1 MKAKFSL
8 SLAVRKLCR
17 RRGLYL
23 SQFSEQAA
31 ISKSTLQD
39 AMKTNSPKLETC
51 ERCAAGFGLTLA
63 EFIAEGYPTVK
74 VKKMHSAMNLEGG
87 AK

>member
-1 MKAKFSL
+1 MKPKFSL

-17 RRGLYL
+17 RQGLYL
-23 SQFSEQAA
+23 SQFSERAA

-63 EFIAEGYPTVK
+63 EFIAEGYP
-74 VKKMHSAMNLEGG
+74 SAAGITRSTLARKE
-87 AK
+87 AR

>member
-1 MKAKFSL
+1 MKYKFSL

-17 RRGLYL
+17 RQGLYL
-23 SQFSEQAA
+23 SQFSERAA

-39 AMKTNSPKLETC
+39 AMKTNSPRLETC

-63 EFIAEGYPTVK
+63 
-74 VKKMHSAMNLEGG
+74 
-87 AK
+87 

>member
-1 MKAKFSL
+1 MKYKFSL

-23 SQFSEQAA
+23 NQFAEQAA

-39 AMKTNSPKLETC
+39 AMKYNSPRLETC
-51 ERCAAGFGLTLA
+51 ERCAEGFGLTLA

-74 VKKMHSAMNLEGG
+74 VKKMHSTIDLEGG

>member
-1 MKAKFSL
+1 MKYKFSL

-17 RRGLYL
+17 RQGLYL
-23 SQFSEQAA
+23 SQFAKKAA
-31 ISKSTLQD
+31 ISKSTLHE

-63 EFIAEGYPTVK
+63 EFIAEGYPTVG
-74 VKKMHSAMNLEGG
+74 VKKMHSAINDKGG
-87 AK
+87 PQ

>member
-1 MKAKFSL
+1 MRAKFSL

-17 RRGLYL
+17 RQGLYL
-23 SQFSEQAA
+23 SQFSERAA

-63 EFIAEGYPTVK
+63 EFIAEGYPTVG
-74 VKKMHSAMNLEGG
+74 VKKMHSAINDKGG
-87 AK
+87 AQ

>member
-1 MKAKFSL
+1 MKYKFSL

-17 RRGLYL
+17 RQGLYL
-23 SQFSEQAA
+23 SQFSERAA

-39 AMKTNSPKLETC
+39 AMKTNSPRLETC

-63 EFIAEGYPTVK
+63 EFIAEGYPCAAGITRSTLARK
-74 VKKMHSAMNLEGG
+74 EAR
-87 AK
+87 

>member
-23 SQFSEQAA
+23 SQFSEQEA

-39 AMKTNSPKLETC
+39 AMKTNSPKVETC

-63 EFIAEGYPTVK
+63 EFIAEGYPSFKNKK
-74 VKKMHSAMNLEGG
+74 VISSPQNGRKEV
-87 AK
+87 

>member
-1 MKAKFSL
+1 MKYKFSL

-17 RRGLYL
+17 RQGLYL
-23 SQFSEQAA
+23 SQFSERAA

-39 AMKTNSPKLETC
+39 AMKTNSPRLETC

-63 EFIAEGYPTVK
+63 EFIAEGYPSFKNKK
-74 VKKMHSAMNLEGG
+74 VISSPQNDRKGV
-87 AK
+87 

>member
-1 MKAKFSL
+1 MTNKFSL

-17 RRGLYL
+17 RQGLYL
-23 SQFSEQAA
+23 SQFSERAA

-63 EFIAEGYPTVK
+63 EFIAEGYPTVG
-74 VKKMHSAMNLEGG
+74 VKKMHSAINDKGG
-87 AK
+87 AQ

>member
-1 MKAKFSL
+1 MKYKFSL

-17 RRGLYL
+17 RQGLYL
-23 SQFSEQAA
+23 SQFSERAA

-39 AMKTNSPKLETC
+39 AMKTNSPRLETC
-51 ERCAAGFGLTLA
+51 ERCAEGFGLTLA
-63 EFIAEGYPTVK
+63 EFIAEGYP
-74 VKKMHSAMNLEGG
+74 SAAGITRSTLARKE

>member
-1 MKAKFSL
+1 MKYKFSL

-17 RRGLYL
+17 RQGLYL
-23 SQFSEQAA
+23 SQFSERAA

-39 AMKTNSPKLETC
+39 AMKYNSPKLETC

-63 EFIAEGYPTVK
+63 EFIAEGYPSFKNKK
-74 VKKMHSAMNLEGG
+74 VISSTQNGSKEV
-87 AK
+87 

>member
-1 MKAKFSL
+1 MKYKFSL

-17 RRGLYL
+17 RQGLYL
-23 SQFSEQAA
+23 SQFSERAA

-51 ERCAAGFGLTLA
+51 ERCAEGFGLTLA
-63 EFIAEGYPTVK
+63 EFIAEGYPNAAGITRSTLARK
-74 VKKMHSAMNLEGG
+74 E